1 MSVDDKMEI
10 NNELIE
16 KWEPKIYRILK
27 NAYIEGWEKEDLV
40 QELRLTIIKAAKKY
54 NPEKNTIFHT
64 YLHTAMINTLRTI
77 HSKSLKR
84 ISTISLDKDNTSG
97 VADNDNYTL
106 KDVLTIDDKLL
117 DEVKFQDFLNSLNL
131 DNSET
136 NYLTMKSQNYTMDY
150 IQDNLMDTSVYK
162 VKKSLRKKYK
172 EKEE

>member
-1 MSVDDKMEI
+1 M
-10 NNELIE
+10 
-16 KWEPKIYRILK
+16 
-27 NAYIEGWEKEDLV
+27 
-40 QELRLTIIKAAKKY
+40 
-54 NPEKNTIFHT
+54 
-64 YLHTAMINTLRTI
+64 
-77 HSKSLKR
+77 
-84 ISTISLDKDNTSG
+84 DKDNTSG

-106 KDVLTIDDKLL
+106 KDVLTTDDKLL

>member
-27 NAYIEGWEKEDLV
+27 NAYIEGWEKADLV

>member
-54 NPEKNTIFHT
+54 NPQKNTIFHT

-77 HSKSLKR
+77 HSKSLKKV
-84 ISTISLDKDNTSG
+84 STVSLDKDNTSG

-106 KDVLTIDDKLL
+106 KDVLTTDDKLL
-117 DEVKFQDFLNSLNL
+117 NEVKFQDFLNSLNL